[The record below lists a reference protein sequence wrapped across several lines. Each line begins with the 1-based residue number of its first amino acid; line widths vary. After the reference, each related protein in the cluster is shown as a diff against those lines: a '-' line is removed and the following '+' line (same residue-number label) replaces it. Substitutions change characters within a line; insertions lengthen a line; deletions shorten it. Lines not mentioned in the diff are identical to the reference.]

1 MQTQPSPSAMNPADI
16 PSPPAA
22 VARVVRMASDPDV
35 TAEKLGQV
43 IGADPAFTAE
53 LLRTVNSPFYG
64 LKQPA
69 TSAARAVA
77 ILGSRALRNLA
88 ICFAVRDSLR
98 NSGFR
103 AQDLERFWE
112 DCLRRAVSARAIAR
126 ATSLVSVDDA
136 FTIGLLQ
143 DFGMLAFL
151 RSNRQDFQHWDRWRG
166 LLPDGRK
173 VEEKERF
180 GLSHDD
186 LARMLGERWGLPDV
200 LVDALAWHHDPE
212 NPAVPAGSRG
222 MAKAAW
228 YGDMVTAMVC
238 GRSTEAVT
246 AVHEALAR
254 DFQMAPDA
262 IDELLG
268 PIGREIESAA
278 SALGM
283 RVGKQPSFAGIMAEA
298 NKTLAAMNTSY
309 EELTRKLEVAVA
321 EREQLMGKLTE
332 ANAELER
339 LAYFDPLTGLC
350 NRRRFDILLREAV
363 DRAAVEGRTVSFV
376 MIDLDRFKSVNDT
389 YGHGVGDE
397 VLRMAASSIVGAC
410 HDSDIKARLGGE
422 EIAVVMADA
431 DAATAYGAAERLR
444 EAIARG
450 SVSTPQGPLRVTASL
465 GVATFVGSGAKVDVE
480 RLIQVLHDVSDKALY
495 ESKSGGRN
503 QVTVGGVIR

>member
-339 LAYFDPLTGLC
+339 LAYFAPLTGL
-350 NRRRFDILLREAV
+350 
-363 DRAAVEGRTVSFV
+363 
-376 MIDLDRFKSVNDT
+376 
-389 YGHGVGDE
+389 
-397 VLRMAASSIVGAC
+397 
-410 HDSDIKARLGGE
+410 
-422 EIAVVMADA
+422 
-431 DAATAYGAAERLR
+431 
-444 EAIARG
+444 
-450 SVSTPQGPLRVTASL
+450 
-465 GVATFVGSGAKVDVE
+465 
-480 RLIQVLHDVSDKALY
+480 
-495 ESKSGGRN
+495 
-503 QVTVGGVIR
+503 

>member
-1 MQTQPSPSAMNPADI
+1 MQTQTSASAMSPADI

-22 VARVVRMASDPDV
+22 VARVVRMASDPEV

-77 ILGSRALRNLA
+77 VLGNRALRNLA

-112 DCLRRAVSARAIAR
+112 DCLRRAVSARAVAR
-126 ATSLVSVDDA
+126 ATNVVSPDDA

-151 RSNRQDFQHWDRWRG
+151 RTNRQEFMHWDRWRG
-166 LLPDGRK
+166 ISPDARK
-173 VEEKERF
+173 SEEREKF
-180 GLSHDD
+180 GMSHDD
-186 LARMLGERWGLPDV
+186 LAKTLGERWGLPEV
-200 LVDALAWHHDPE
+200 LVDAMAWHHDP
-212 NPAVPAGSRG
+212 NNAAVPATAKG
-222 MAKAAW
+222 MAKVAW
-228 YGDMVTAMVC
+228 YGDMITSMVS
-238 GRSTEAVT
+238 GREQATVT
-246 AVHEALAR
+246 AVHDALAQ
-254 DFQMAPDA
+254 DFQLEPDA

-268 PIGREIESAA
+268 PIGMEIESAA

-298 NKTLAAMNTSY
+298 NKALAAMNTTY
-309 EELTRKLEVAVA
+309 EELTRRLEVALA
-321 EREQLMGKLTE
+321 EREMLMGKLTE
-332 ANAELER
+332 ANAQLER

-350 NRRRFDILLREAV
+350 NRRRFDILLREAIE
-363 DRAAVEGRTVSFV
+363 RAAVDARTVSFV
-376 MIDLDRFKSVNDT
+376 MVDLDKFKSVNDT

-397 VLRMAASSIVGAC
+397 VLRMASNAIVGAS
-410 HDSDIKARLGGE
+410 HDTDIKARLGGE
-422 EIAVVMADA
+422 EIAVVMPDTDA
-431 DAATAYGAAERLR
+431 PTAFAAAERLR
-444 EAIARG
+444 EAVARG
-450 SVSTPQGPLRVTASL
+450 AVSTPQGPLRVTASL
-465 GVATFVGSGAKVDVE
+465 GVATFIGSGVKVDVD

-503 QVTVGGVIR
+503 QTTVGGVIR